1 MGNPDSYEYPIF
13 VWQSLAKLMRSNNM
27 HKTLSVIL
35 SVLLLSLFAIPLYAN
50 SDEFP
55 GRAKYPDLPYMELG
69 DLYGKRN
76 DVLIV
81 DARSMLEFDTLK
93 IKGAVNIPVA
103 SKSFENQVLDLRK
116 STTKPIVF
124 YCNGRKC
131 MKSFIAV
138 KKAKAVGVNNVYAYD
153 AGIFEWTVAYPD
165 EAVLLEQTPVNISAL
180 ISKKDFSKRLL
191 TPDVFSTKA
200 IDMGK
205 QSMVLDVRD
214 KFQRAGIGFYPGKER
229 WVSLDNMKKLEK
241 YLLKAKKSNK
251 TLFIYDEVGKQ
262 VRWLQ
267 YALEKH
273 GIKDYYFMDKG
284 ARAYYA
290 SLSSW

>member
-1 MGNPDSYEYPIF
+1 
-13 VWQSLAKLMRSNNM
+13 M
-27 HKTLSVIL
+27 HKTLSLIL
-35 SVLLLSLFAIPLYAN
+35 SVLLLALFSTGLYAKN
-50 SDEFP
+50 DDFP
-55 GRAKYPDLPYMELG
+55 GRVKYPDLPYMELD
-69 DLYGKRN
+69 DLYEKRN
-76 DVLIV
+76 DVVIV
-81 DARSMLEFDTLK
+81 DARSILEFDTLK

-103 SKSFENQVLDLRK
+103 GKAFENQVQELRN
-116 STTKPIVF
+116 STSKPIVF

-138 KKAKAVGVNNVYAYD
+138 KKAQAAGINSVYAYD
-153 AGIFEWTVAYPD
+153 AGIFEWTVAHPD
-165 EAVLLEQTPVNISAL
+165 EAILLEQTPVNVKDL

-191 TPDVFSTKA
+191 NPDSFSTKA
-200 IDMGK
+200 MDMGT

-214 KFQRAGIGFYPGKER
+214 KFQRAGVGFYPGKER
-229 WVSLDNMKKLEK
+229 WISLDDRKKLEK
-241 YLLKAKKSNK
+241 YLAKVKKANK

-273 GIKDYYFMDKG
+273 GIKKYYFMDKG

-290 SLSSW
+290 AMSNW